1 MALLI
6 EIRPTA
12 RAKLLKGFER
22 SGKRI
27 LRSKGTDT
35 LPLGR
40 KKGENRNGGKS
51 VSGFMIRQ

>member
-1 MALLI
+1 M
-6 EIRPTA
+6 EVRPTA

-22 SGKRI
+22 SGKRK